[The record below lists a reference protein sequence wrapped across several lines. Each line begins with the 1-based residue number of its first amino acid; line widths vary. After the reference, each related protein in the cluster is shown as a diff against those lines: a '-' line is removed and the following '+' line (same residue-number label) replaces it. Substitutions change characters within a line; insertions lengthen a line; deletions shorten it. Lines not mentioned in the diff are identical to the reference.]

1 MNKKYKELT
10 ANLEKIQDHYKT
22 TAADLTARR
31 DKTLQD
37 LDEAL
42 TKRSGAMEAGNLE
55 AARKL
60 KAQILD
66 LESDSET
73 YGAQLQKLEA
83 EKKAALR
90 ETAEQI
96 SLQVKETEAAQ
107 YAKERA
113 EILKTCANLKK
124 KLEALDADRQDGAD
138 LIRKAQAAAGLP
150 QDENISYFAG
160 NSPKRLLKDLYSL
173 MKNIELYE
181 NGEPVYGIAGK
192 DWI

>member
-1 MNKKYKELT
+1 MNKKFKELDS
-10 ANLEKIQDHYKT
+10 NLDKILAHYET
-22 TAADLTARR
+22 TARDLKARR

-42 TKRSGAMEAGNLE
+42 AKRSSAMEAGNLAE
-55 AARKL
+55 SRKL

-73 YGAQLQKLEA
+73 YSAQLQKLEA

-96 SLQVKETEAAQ
+96 SLQVKEAQAAQ

-113 EILKTCANLKK
+113 EILKTCADLKK
-124 KLEALDADRQDGAD
+124 KLEALDADRQTGAD
-138 LIRKAQAAAGLP
+138 LIRKAQAAAELP
-150 QDENISYFAG
+150 QDESKSYFAG
-160 NSPKRLLKDLYSL
+160 TSPKRLLKDLYSIT
-173 MKNIELYE
+173 KNIELYE
-181 NGEPVYGIAGK
+181 NGEAVYGMTGEG
-192 DWI
+192 WI